1 MPSASVE
8 RLKLKSLAEAARER
22 IMRFIA
28 RGELKPGDRLNEAQM
43 AQRLGVSRGPIRE
56 AARELE
62 GQGFFVSRPNQG
74 FYVVTLTPG
83 EIRDICE
90 AKDWLEAAFISD
102 LAQNMGISQRR
113 EILSELDALDGSNG
127 VAFTETLF
135 QFRQRVLAMLRNRFL
150 ADLMTTLY
158 RKFYII
164 SVLVDIADER
174 GGPCIFWTCN
184 AASGR
189 RWPTKISTARAQSC
203 ERTPPIGSPTCRLA
217 FPPAPTSDEDN
228 GMNAPVKNSI
238 AALVPELTQW
248 RRDFHRHPELLYEVG
263 RTAALVARR
272 LAECGFDEVHEGIG
286 RTGVVGLLHGANGP
300 AKGARSAL
308 CCAPTWTRCRSS
320 KQRRGTTPPKT
331 PAACTPAATMAT
343 PRCCWAPPKHLAE
356 TRDFDGTLV
365 FCFQPAEE
373 GVAGALAMIEDGFS
387 NAFR

>member
-22 IMRFIA
+22 IMRSIA

-43 AQRLGVSRGPIRE
+43 AHRLGVSRGPIRE

-174 GGPCIFWTCN
+174 GGAMHILDVQRRFWTAMAN
-184 AASGR
+184 ENIDGARAVMREDAAYWLADLPPRFPPGPNVRRGQWHERPREEFDRRTRSRAHPMAARFPSPSRVVVRGRTHRRAGRQAARRNRFRRSARGR
-189 RWPTKISTARAQSC
+189 RPHRRRRA
-203 ERTPPIGSPTCRLA
+203 
-217 FPPAPTSDEDN
+217 
-228 GMNAPVKNSI
+228 
-238 AALVPELTQW
+238 
-248 RRDFHRHPELLYEVG
+248 
-263 RTAALVARR
+263 VARR
-272 LAECGFDEVHEGIG
+272 RWRSDWAREA
-286 RTGVVGLLHGANGP
+286 GLLRADMDALPILEASGAEHASQVPGCMH
-300 AKGARSAL
+300 ACGHDGHTTLLLGAA
-308 CCAPTWTRCRSS
+308 
-320 KQRRGTTPPKT
+320 
-331 PAACTPAATMAT
+331 
-343 PRCCWAPPKHLAE
+343 KHLAE

-365 FCFQPAEE
+365 FCFHRRKKA
-373 GVAGALAMIEDGFS
+373 ARA
-387 NAFR
+387 RWR